1 MQSVIVSVFL
11 SDPYFKTSRLLLKR
25 KLTPECSLEFRLR
38 VDGVGPLHGGE
49 VLPRRGPHVAHVDR
63 LAGVVHPAQVHRAD
77 EVAGDELSR

>member
-1 MQSVIVSVFL
+1 M
-11 SDPYFKTSRLLLKR
+11 KKR
-25 KLTPECSLEFRLR
+25 LTPKCCLELCLR

-77 EVAGDELSR
+77 EVAGDELGR